1 VLTCHDED
9 ISMSDHNRAHS
20 EAPMTTRKQK
30 PTFPTL
36 IELPAEQLQL
46 VTVTVDAKTP
56 ARGRQT
62 RQVRELPATRALP
75 RRGKVTLH

>member
-1 VLTCHDED
+1 
-9 ISMSDHNRAHS
+9 
-20 EAPMTTRKQK
+20 MTTRKQK